1 MPRYTALDKSGQVD
15 KLADLHDLGEV
26 QAVNE
31 DEIRTAIE
39 ELNRSTASIVKQTET
54 LRQQQD
60 ALSRLVK
67 KSSEGQAQRQELEET
82 RLRKVE
88 LERKRLATEVTSLAC
103 KATS

>member
-1 MPRYTALDKSGQVD
+1 MLRYTALDKSGQVD

-67 KSSEGQAQRQELEET
+67 KGIEGQAQRQDLEAT
-82 RLRKVE
+82 RQRRAE
-88 LERKRLATEVTSLAC
+88 LERKRLAVEVTH
-103 KATS
+103 